1 MAYRSL
7 FCVFWVIC
15 MVHFQLHLE
24 DTCVSIRLTASQTER
39 RQGQVKLVER
49 EDEVWKTGEA

>member
-1 MAYRSL
+1 
-7 FCVFWVIC
+7 
-15 MVHFQLHLE
+15 MVRFQLHLE
-24 DTCVSIRLTASQTER
+24 DACVSIRFLASKTTG